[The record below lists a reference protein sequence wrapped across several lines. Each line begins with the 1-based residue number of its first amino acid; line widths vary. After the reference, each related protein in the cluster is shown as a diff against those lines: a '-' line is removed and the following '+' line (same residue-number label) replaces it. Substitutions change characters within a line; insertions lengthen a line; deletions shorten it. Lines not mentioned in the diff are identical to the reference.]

1 MNEMKQLED
10 FCAEVPPP
18 DPDRLAR
25 TRALVLSAAAGLDSA
40 GTRRGRGRLGTRIT
54 PPRLT
59 LPHLTLPRLALTGG
73 LAAVA
78 AVAVAIALVS
88 PAGPGAGTGSGP
100 GSRVRLDAAVVLHR
114 AAIAALTAPAPGR
127 GQFLYVTV
135 HGVSTSHGLRRTYQ
149 QRTWLPAV
157 NGPGHRWRQG
167 VIEQTPCMTFAGSGS
182 CVMVDP
188 QIRGD
193 WSEPTYAWLST
204 LPSAPGALLA
214 YLEHHSACTF
224 STVPVDTSHAAYSEV
239 YTILSAVYLMPGRLG
254 AALFTAAA
262 RIPGVRV
269 LRHVTTAA
277 GQPGIAVAMTARAT
291 PAAPAAHAPLGP
303 PLRYELIFSPRSY
316 RFIGLQAVTARGVI
330 TSGQAVTS
338 ARVTPHAPR
347 THSIAMWSDNAPC
360 LA

>member
-10 FCAEVPPP
+10 FCAAVPPP
-18 DPDRLAR
+18 DAARLAR
-25 TRALVLSAAAGLDSA
+25 TRALVLSTAADPKRAGA
-40 GTRRGRGRLGTRIT
+40 GRGRLGARI
-54 PPRLT
+54 
-59 LPHLTLPRLALTGG
+59 TLPRLALTGG

-78 AVAVAIALVS
+78 AAAVAIALVS
-88 PAGPGAGTGSGP
+88 PAGPGAGTGPGTGP
-100 GSRVRLDAAVVLHR
+100 GGGLRLDAAVVLHR
-114 AAIAALTAPAPGR
+114 AAAAALTAPAAGR
-127 GQFLYVTV
+127 GQFLYIAV
-135 HGVSTSHGLRRTYQ
+135 HGVTAGHGTWHAYR
-149 QRTWLPAV
+149 QRMWLPSV
-157 NGPGHRWRQG
+157 NGPGHSWRQG
-167 VIEQTPCMTFAGSGS
+167 VIEQTPCITFSGSSS

-193 WSEPTYAWLST
+193 WSQPTYAWLST
-204 LPSAPGALLA
+204 LPTAPRALLA

-224 STVPVDTSHAAYSEV
+224 STVPVDTAHAAYSEV

-254 AALFTAAA
+254 ATLFNAAA
-262 RIPGVRV
+262 RIPGVHV

-303 PLRYELIFSPRSY
+303 PLRYELIFSPRTY
-316 RFIGLQAVTARGVI
+316 RFIGLQAVNARGAI

-338 ARVTPHAPR
+338 ARVTAHAPR
-347 THSIAMWSDNAPC
+347 TRSIAMWADDAPC